1 MLTKEELQEWKAHP
15 TTKAV
20 FHRLKMYQQALTQEC
35 LEAGNLD
42 KDQAW
47 RLVVENKAKF
57 DVIED
62 IFNTEAGNE

>member
-1 MLTKEELQEWKAHP
+1 
-15 TTKAV
+15 
-20 FHRLKMYQQALTQEC
+20 